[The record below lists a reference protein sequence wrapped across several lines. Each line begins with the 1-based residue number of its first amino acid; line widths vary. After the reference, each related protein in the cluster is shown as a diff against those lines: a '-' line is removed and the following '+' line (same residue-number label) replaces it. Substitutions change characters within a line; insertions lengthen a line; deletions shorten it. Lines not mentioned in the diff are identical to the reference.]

1 MKKKKISELDNETL
15 DRIVSMAQEERKP
28 YEVIKE
34 EFGITE
40 NDVNELM
47 RKKLNKERF
56 ELWKKKA
63 VASKPKPK
71 PVKIN
76 IIEEDELD
84 TKYYIKNKFD

>member
-15 DRIVSMAQEERKP
+15 ERIVSMAQEERKP
-28 YEVIKE
+28 YEVLKE

-47 RKKLNKERF
+47 RKKLKKEHF

-71 PVKIN
+71 PIKIN
-76 IIEEDELD
+76 IIEEEELD